1 MRIIVS
7 ADEDSGKLD
16 QNGVIGYVIVA
27 VALTD
32 DDGLDVN
39 RYFHVQ
45 NTTPENNQIVTDFLK
60 QADAKLAELF
70 PKDEVPETKIWVPE

>member
-1 MRIIVS
+1 MRIVVH
-7 ADEDSGKLD
+7 ADTDEGRLD
-16 QNGVIGYVIVA
+16 QHSIVGYVIVS

-45 NTTPENNQIVTDFLK
+45 NSTPENNQIVTNFLK
-60 QADAKLAELF
+60 QADAKLGELF
-70 PKDEVPETKIWVPE
+70 PKDEAPKSKLWVPE